1 MNSYIDQPIPY
12 VVRFVD
18 ENGTVVTEQRI
29 LATTYT
35 AVLRELKHAP
45 DGATRIEVFHED
57 GKPAGEVGVEYWQ
70 QRLRRRR

>member
-1 MNSYIDQPIPY
+1 MNSCVGQLIPY

-29 LATTYT
+29 PATSYN
-35 AVLRELKHAP
+35 AVLQELKDTP
-45 DGATRIEVFHED
+45 CGATRIEVFHED

-70 QRLRRRR
+70 QRLKRRR